1 MPTERRLPANRMFF
15 ANFMSHS
22 LTRLPYI
29 SLFRSSGMPIVVV
42 LLPEPPRQPTP
53 LLGVAHTN
61 VAREALFEFQV
72 MSFLLYVIVAVI
84 SGPGSDWNTV
94 LTRMSIFGTV
104 YDAEP
109 LIVVRYGCC
118 VLQPAR
124 YSAPVRPRTLGASS
138 VAKHESRCVAPVLVP
153 PWTRMPSGAR
163 QLKFVSTPL
172 KVYESV
178 SRYVWAVL

>member
-1 MPTERRLPANRMFF
+1 MFL

-22 LTRLPYI
+22 LTRLPYS
-29 SLFRSSGMPIVVV
+29 SLFSSSGMPIVVV
-42 LLPEPPRQPTP
+42 LLPEPPRQPVP
-53 LLGVAHTN
+53 LLGVAQTK
-61 VAREALFEFQV
+61 VAREALFELEV
-72 MSFLLYVIVAVI
+72 MAFLLCVIVAVI

-94 LTRMSIFGTV
+94 LRRMSIFGIV
-104 YDAEP
+104 YAAEP

-138 VAKHESRCVAPVLVP
+138 VARQESRCVAPVFEP
-153 PWTRMPSGAR
+153 AWTRMPRGAR

-178 SRYVWAVL
+178 SK

>member
-1 MPTERRLPANRMFF
+1 MPTDRRLPANRMFL

-42 LLPEPPRQPTP
+42 LLAEPPRQPTP
-53 LLGVAHTN
+53 LLGVAQGR

-72 MSFLLYVIVAVI
+72 MSFLLNVIVAVI

-94 LTRMSIFGTV
+94 LTRMSIFGIV

-109 LIVVRYGCC
+109 LMVVRYGCS

-124 YSAPVRPRTLGASS
+124 YSAPVRPRTSGASS
-138 VAKHESRCVAPVLVP
+138 VARQESRCVAPVFVP

-172 KVYESV
+172 KVYDSV
-178 SRYVWAVL
+178 SR